1 METKTLSQTQTETP
15 TWNNNKRGAVIDI
28 GDITLTLLNE
38 GNNVWSLVITMNKS
52 ANHTYFDSIDLEE
65 AKTIALIKLQKMV
78 AKINQDMALLS

>member
-52 ANHTYFDSIDLEE
+52 ATHTYFDSIDLEE